1 MGESQ
6 GFVAQAVVVKEFCRR
21 EPLYAGDNLPCFA
34 GVSSFRR
41 ELRGNAHPC
50 PLCP

>member
-21 EPLYAGDNLPCFA
+21 EPLYPRGQPALFH
-34 GVSSFRR
+34 RR
-41 ELRGNAHPC
+41 QFIPS
-50 PLCP
+50 